1 MIKKIFLFFFLF
13 NFFNYSYASIENKI
27 INNFKK
33 INNISFNFKQ
43 TINDKIEEGNCI
55 IQYPK
60 KIYCKYN
67 NLKKKLIVSN
77 GNSLVIKN
85 QVGKEY
91 FIYPLDQTPFALI
104 LDKNLL
110 LQKIE
115 KLKGKFLDEK
125 YYLFNLE
132 NNGNLINI
140 FFDKDS
146 YDLIGW
152 QTEDIYQ
159 NLVVTYIFNV
169 KKNSN
174 VDKKIFKLPQAHY
187 SIVNLKFQI

>member
-13 NFFNYSYASIENKI
+13 NFINHAYASVENKI

-60 KIYCKYN
+60 KINCTYN
-67 NLKKKLIVSN
+67 NFKKKIIVSN

-85 QVGKEY
+85 QAGKEY
-91 FIYPLDQTPFALI
+91 FIYPLKQTAFELI

-110 LQKIE
+110 LRKIG
-115 KLKGKFLDEK
+115 KLKAKFLNEK
-125 YYLFNLE
+125 YYLFNME
-132 NNGNLINI
+132 NNGNLLNI
-140 FFDKDS
+140 FFDKKS
-146 YDLIGW
+146 FDLVGW

-174 VDKKIFKLPQAHY
+174 VDKKIFKLPEAH
-187 SIVNLKFQI
+187 

>member
-1 MIKKIFLFFFLF
+1 MINKIFLFFFLL
-13 NFFNYSYASIENKI
+13 NFLNHAYASIENKI

-60 KIYCKYN
+60 KINCKYN
-67 NLKKKLIVSN
+67 NLKKKIIVSN

-85 QVGKEY
+85 QAGKEY
-91 FIYPLDQTPFALI
+91 FIYPLKQTPFELI

-110 LQKIE
+110 LKKIE
-115 KLKGKFLDEK
+115 KLKAKFLNEK
-125 YYLFNLE
+125 YYLFNME
-132 NNGNLINI
+132 NNGNLTNI

-159 NLVVTYIFNV
+159 NLVVTYIFNI

-174 VDKKIFKLPQAHY
+174 INKKIFKLPEAH
-187 SIVNLKFQI
+187 

>member
-13 NFFNYSYASIENKI
+13 NFFNYSYASVENKI

-85 QVGKEY
+85 QAGKEY

-110 LQKIE
+110 LQKIG
-115 KLKGKFLDEK
+115 KLKGKFFNEK

-174 VDKKIFKLPQAHY
+174 VDKKIFKLPQAH
-187 SIVNLKFQI
+187 

>member
-1 MIKKIFLFFFLF
+1 MIKKIFLIFFLL
-13 NFFNYSYASIENKI
+13 NFFNYSYASIEDKI

-60 KIYCKYN
+60 KINCKYN
-67 NLKKKLIVSN
+67 NLKKKIIVSN

-85 QVGKEY
+85 EAGKEY
-91 FIYPLDQTPFALI
+91 FVYPLEQTAFKLI

-110 LQKIE
+110 LRKIG
-115 KLKGKFLDEK
+115 KLKAKFLNEK
-125 YYLFNLE
+125 YYLFNME
-132 NNGNLINI
+132 SNGNQINI
-140 FFDKDS
+140 FFDKNS

-159 NLVVTYIFNV
+159 NLVVTYIFNL
-169 KKNSN
+169 KKNSKI
-174 VDKKIFKLPQAHY
+174 DKKIFKLPEAH
-187 SIVNLKFQI
+187 